1 MAKTFVI
8 GDRLK
13 DEWISI
19 LDTKEKK
26 LKFANHLAAAKEYA
40 NEEEA
45 TADLNAIRQTGYF
58 EDLLVFVK
66 DGDLARNPADR
77 EPFPL

>member
-19 LDTKEKK
+19 LDTENKK
-26 LKFANHLAAAKEYA
+26 MKFAFHLAAAKEYET
-40 NEEEA
+40 EEAA

-58 EDLLVFVK
+58 EDLMVFVK
-66 DGDLARNPADR
+66 DGDVARNPKDR
-77 EPFPL
+77 EPYQL